1 MSLAAN
7 TIANSALMAANVIPS
22 SAASLFTISKVS
34 YSHPCLSIPFK
45 PLKFHLS
52 CSYSSSLS
60 LTNFLSLKKKEPLL
74 RVSVISAQQEENSPV
89 VLEDQG
95 QEFEGNFNWGVSG
108 DDVEGQ
114 ESDGYVDPSEE
125 AKVFVGNLP
134 YDVDSER
141 LAKLFQ
147 KAGIVEV
154 AEIIYNRDTDQSRG
168 FGFVTM
174 STVEEA
180 EKAVE
185 MFHHYDVNGRVLTV
199 SKAAPKGSRPE
210 RLPHVFDSDSKIYVG
225 SLPWSVDDAR
235 LEQIFSEY
243 GNVVSARIVVDKENG
258 RSRGFG
264 FVAMSSESEMND
276 AIASLDGQT
285 VDGRIIKVS
294 VATDRRRSSF

>member
-1 MSLAAN
+1 MSLAAK
-7 TIANSALMAANVIPS
+7 TIANPTLMAANVIPS

-60 LTNFLSLKKKEPLL
+60 LTNSLSLKKKEPLS

-95 QEFEGNFNWGVSG
+95 QEFEGNFNWDVSG
-108 DDVEGQ
+108 DDDEGQ
-114 ESDGYVDPSEE
+114 ESDGYVEPSEE
-125 AKVFVGNLP
+125 AKVYVGNLP
-134 YDVDSER
+134 YDVDSEK
-141 LAKLFQ
+141 LAKIFE

-185 MFHHYDVNGRVLTV
+185 LFHRYEVDGRVLIV
-199 SKAAPKGSRPE
+199 SKSTPKGSRPE
-210 RLPHVFDSDSKIYVG
+210 RLPHVFDSASRIYVG

-243 GNVVSARIVVDKENG
+243 GNVVSARVVFDKESG

-285 VDGRIIKVS
+285 VDGRMIKVN
-294 VATDRRRSSF
+294 VAADRRRSSF